1 MTPVPIRWQRPEAPL
16 WRIQRAYF
24 LPGEVGRVAALCV
37 LDCGF
42 LFDVKRR
49 TALDIHP
56 TSMRFRPEGKKNI
69 LLVFE
74 SHIIFDMQLYFILN
88 IKYLMHNNITSVLY
102 NEFICK

>member
-1 MTPVPIRWQRPEAPL
+1 M
-16 WRIQRAYF
+16 
-24 LPGEVGRVAALCV
+24 

-49 TALDIHP
+49 TVLDIHP

-74 SHIIFDMQLYFILN
+74 SHIIFDMQLYFILDT
-88 IKYLMHNNITSVLY
+88 KYRMHNIIILLY
-102 NEFICK
+102 NEYICKYKYQ

>member
-1 MTPVPIRWQRPEAPL
+1 M
-16 WRIQRAYF
+16 
-24 LPGEVGRVAALCV
+24 

-74 SHIIFDMQLYFILN
+74 SHIIFDMQLYFILDT
-88 IKYLMHNNITSVLY
+88 KYRMHNIIILLCIMNTYVNINTNDILSRRRTSNKKVILARV
-102 NEFICK
+102 